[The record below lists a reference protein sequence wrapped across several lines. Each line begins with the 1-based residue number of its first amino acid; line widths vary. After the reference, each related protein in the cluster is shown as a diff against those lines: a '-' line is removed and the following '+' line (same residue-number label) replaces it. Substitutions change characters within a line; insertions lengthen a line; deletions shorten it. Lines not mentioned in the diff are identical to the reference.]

1 MQGSVKTG
9 KQLSERWRVVG
20 KTKEQSWRTIYV
32 WFAVLYVRELNFVLP
47 SLETS

>member
-32 WFAVLYVRELNFVLP
+32 WFAVRYVRELNFVLP